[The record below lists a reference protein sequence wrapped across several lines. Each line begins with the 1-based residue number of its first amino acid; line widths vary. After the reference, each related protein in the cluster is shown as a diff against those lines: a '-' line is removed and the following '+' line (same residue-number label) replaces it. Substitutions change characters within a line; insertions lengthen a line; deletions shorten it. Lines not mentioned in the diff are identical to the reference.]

1 MNKDL
6 KICFIPLI
14 LFVLIG
20 FCVCLIPQVTVFDT
34 NIDVFLQSTFSFI
47 SLDKIDFISG
57 FNHNY
62 GKAILFIGILF
73 LAYKKDLKLAIMY
86 FACNYSAHS
95 MTLFVKDII
104 QRHRPPFELQQL
116 HHLTDFS
123 FPSGH
128 SYSIMLLLGLMIY
141 IVCKHT
147 KNVLIKNIIIFLCSA
162 GIILVGWSRLM
173 LGEHYPSD
181 VLGGFLYGLFIICV
195 VRYIDKKEG

>member
-20 FCVCLIPQVTVFDT
+20 FCVCIIPQITVFDT

-62 GKAILFIGILF
+62 GKVILF
-73 LAYKKDLKLAIMY
+73 LAILFLVYKNDIKLAIMY
-86 FACNYSAHS
+86 IICNYSAHS
-95 MTLFVKDII
+95 VILMIKDIV
-104 QRHRPPFELQQL
+104 QRQRPPFELQQL
-116 HHLTDFS
+116 HHLEDYS

-128 SYSIMLLLGLMIY
+128 SYSIMLLLGLLIY
-141 IVCKHT
+141 LIFKH
-147 KNVLIKNIIIFLCSA
+147 IKNKTVKILTATFCTT
-162 GIILVGWSRLM
+162 GILLVGWSRMM
-173 LGEHYPSD
+173 LGEHYPTD
-181 VLGGFLYGLFIICV
+181 VLAGYLLGLFIICGI
-195 VRYIDKKEG
+195 RIIDKKEV